1 MKLISIGSS
10 SQAHVVLNSQFV
22 SAYHAELLQL
32 DNGDMLLV
40 DKGSSNGTF
49 VNGVR
54 LIPEKE
60 VSVTPKDDIRLA
72 DQPMPWGMIPMHS
85 IADKDELVSI
95 KSIGTHRLN
104 TYCIQGPQVSRFHA
118 TIKQKKNGKWFIC
131 DHSTNGTTVNDVRL
145 PKDQWI
151 ELKAGDSILCADV
164 PVSNPIPA
172 KSSKKSPIMKY
183 VGIAAC
189 ICLLVGGVVALIKSG
204 VLGSEWQKKIYA
216 QYAPATTVLEV
227 GYYFRIQTE
236 QHGTERFVIKGNNGS
251 VRLQKYNGRNA
262 MIANATG
269 FFISSN
275 GVLVTNQHVAQ
286 PWLYGEDKDMLANV
300 AMAFHKDTGIALSDI
315 KADGVIE
322 YIYAVPHGC
331 YFDSTNATKC
341 HVIATSGTHDEDI
354 AILQTVSTKL
364 PDSAGFIPTSKILQD
379 NVAIGTEVFTMGFPL
394 IGTLQDTG
402 AKESFVKKALQATGA
417 AGVVTQNNDKFT
429 YGFDAA
435 SNNGASGSPIFDKK
449 GNVIGIVTSGVTSTQ
464 GYNFGLKSKYITKIL
479 DSIQE

>member
-10 SQAHVVLNSQFV
+10 SEAQVVLKSQFV

-49 VNGVR
+49 VNGVK

-60 VSVTPKDDIRLA
+60 VSVTPQDDIRLA

-85 IADKDELVSI
+85 IADKDEIASI
-95 KSIGTHRLN
+95 KSVGTHRLN
-104 TYCIQGPQVSRFHA
+104 TYCIQSPQVSRFHA
-118 TIKQKKNGKWFIC
+118 TIKQKKNGKWYIC

-145 PKDQWI
+145 PKDKYV
-151 ELKAGDSILCADV
+151 ELKAGDSIRCADV
-164 PVSNPIPA
+164 VISNPIPK
-172 KSSKKSPIMKY
+172 KSSGNKSSILKY
-183 VGIAAC
+183 VAIAAC
-189 ICLLVGGVVALIKSG
+189 VCVLIGGGLFAWTK
-204 VLGSEWQKKIYA
+204 LGGWPKNIYSK
-216 QYAPATTVLEV
+216 YAPATTVLEV

-236 QHGTERFVIKGNNGS
+236 QHGIERFVIVEDDYG
-251 VRLQKYNGRNA
+251 VPHLQKYNGRNA
-262 MIANATG
+262 MTGAATG

-286 PWLYGEDKDMLANV
+286 PWLYGEDKDMLATV
-300 AMAFHKDTGIALSDI
+300 AMAFHKETNIALSDI
-315 KADGVIE
+315 KTDGVIE
-322 YIYAVPHGC
+322 YIYAVPHGQ

-341 HVIATSGTHDEDI
+341 HVIAASGTHDEDV

-364 PDSAGFIPTSKILQD
+364 PDSATFIPVSKISGD

-402 AKESFVKKALQATGA
+402 DKEATVKKALQATGA
-417 AGVVTQNNDKFT
+417 AGVVTQNNDKFR

-435 SNNGASGSPIFDKK
+435 SNNGASGSPIFDKNGK
-449 GNVIGIVTSGVTSTQ
+449 LIGIVTSGVTSTQ
-464 GYNFGLKSKYITKIL
+464 GYNFGLKSKYIIKIL
-479 DSIQE
+479 DSIKE